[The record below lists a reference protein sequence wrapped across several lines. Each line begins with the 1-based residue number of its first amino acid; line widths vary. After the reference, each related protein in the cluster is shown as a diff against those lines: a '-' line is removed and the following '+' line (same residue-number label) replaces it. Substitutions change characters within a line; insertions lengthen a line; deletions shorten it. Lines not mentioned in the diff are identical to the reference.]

1 MTIDVGAVPILSIIT
16 FLPLAGALV
25 IALIPRG
32 NLGAIRGTALL
43 FSLAAWVVSLLLLVG
58 YLPGRETG
66 AGMTFQYVE
75 QLDWIPLFGIQYKL
89 GVDGL
94 SVAMV
99 VLTTTLTWISI
110 LASFGPIKDR
120 VKEYMIS
127 FLILEVGMLG
137 VFVALDLFLFYIFW
151 EVVLVPMYLII
162 GIWGGANRIYAT
174 IKFVLYTLVGSLLML
189 VAILATAF
197 AYQAATGSWAGAF
210 DLQNLAG
217 FGFDRTFQ
225 LLAFA
230 AFALAFA
237 IKVPMFPFHTWLPDA
252 HVEAPTAGS
261 VILAGVL
268 LKLGGYG
275 FIRFALPLFPEGAQ
289 AFAPLI
295 IALSV
300 IAIIYGAIVALVQ
313 PDLKKLVAYSSVS
326 HMGFVTLGIFIFQ
339 EQGLQ
344 GAILQMVNH
353 GLITGALFLLVGV
366 IYERTHDRAI
376 AKMGGLGGPVPVYSA
391 ALGFF
396 VFASVGLP
404 GLAGFVGEFLVFQGA
419 FVFNPWVAAVIAFVM
434 ILAAAY
440 LLWMQQ
446 RVLFGPVSDF
456 LKGIGHHL
464 TDMRPIE
471 ILTLAPLGA
480 LTVILGLFPGLVL
493 DLIAGSVRA
502 VLAAVDP
509 SLATAIGN

>member
-1 MTIDVGAVPILSIIT
+1 MNVGDFPILSVIT
-16 FLPLAGALV
+16 FLPLLGALV
-25 IALIPRG
+25 IAIIPRR
-32 NLGAIRGTALL
+32 NVGAIRGAALA
-43 FSLAAWVVSLLLLVG
+43 FSLAAWVVSLWLLLGYAADRPTVG
-58 YLPGRETG
+58 L
-66 AGMTFQYVE
+66 AFQYVE

-110 LASFGPIKDR
+110 LASFSPIKER

-137 VFVALDLFLFYIFW
+137 VFVSLDLFLFYIFW

-197 AYQAATGSWAGAF
+197 TYQAATGSWDGAF

-217 FGFDRTFQ
+217 HGFDRTFQ
-225 LLAFA
+225 LFAFA

-268 LKLGGYG
+268 LKLGAYG
-275 FIRFALPLFPEGAQ
+275 FIRFALPIFPEGAQ

-295 IALSV
+295 IVLSV

-326 HMGFVTLGIFIFQ
+326 HMGFVTLGIFVFQ

-366 IYERTHDRAI
+366 IYERTHDRTI
-376 AKMGGLGGPVPVYSA
+376 AKMGGLGGPVPVFSA

-404 GLAGFVGEFLVFQGA
+404 GLAGFVGEFLVFQGTFA
-419 FVFNPWVAAVIAFVM
+419 FSPATAAAIVFVM
-434 ILAAAY
+434 IFAAAY

-446 RVLFGPVSDF
+446 RVLFGPLSDF
-456 LKGIGHHL
+456 LKGLGHHL
-464 TDMRPIE
+464 TDMRPVE

-493 DLIAGSVRA
+493 GLIAGSVKA